1 MANNREASQFNSLV
15 NVNDTTGQVGI
26 ANSVGINTTTPQGS
40 YALYVQGTTNVT
52 GVINSETDIQVGGVS
67 VGGGVSTDDAT
78 ALAIALG

>member
-1 MANNREASQFNSLV
+1 MANNREASQFNSVV
-15 NVNDTTGQVGI
+15 NVNDTTAQVGI

-52 GVINSETDIQVGGVS
+52 GVINSETDVQVAGES
-67 VGGGVSTDDAT
+67 VATEGDAT

>member
-1 MANNREASQFNSLV
+1 MAKNREASQFNSLV

-40 YALYVQGTTNVT
+40 YAFYVQGTTNVT
-52 GVINSETDIQVGGVS
+52 GVITSETDVQIAGES
-67 VGGGVSTDDAT
+67 VSTEGDAT

>member
-1 MANNREASQFNSLV
+1 MAKNREASQFNSFV
-15 NVNDTTGQVGI
+15 NVDDTNGQVGI

-52 GVINSETDIQVGGVS
+52 GVINSETDVQVAGES
-67 VGGGVSTDDAT
+67 VATEGDAT